1 MQTTVQ
7 RLKRALEHDIV
18 SQHFKPGDRLD
29 ESGLAERFQT
39 SRTPVREAL
48 RLLAASGLVEL
59 RPRRGAVVA
68 RLGLQDVIE
77 MFEVMGELEGMCG
90 RLAAIRA
97 SGEELTTLEE
107 AQRVCV
113 EQLEAGDIDGYYEAN
128 VRFHEIIYAAS
139 HNRFLATQTRS
150 LRNRLAPYR
159 RLQLESRNR
168 PRQSSDEHGRIV
180 EAIRDSRA
188 DDAEVLLRDHV
199 TRQSAS
205 LADFLNGFPRDA
217 LEDQGPE
224 LTNSAST

>member
-7 RLKRALEHDIV
+7 RLKRALEQDIV

-29 ESGLAERFQT
+29 EASLAERFKT

-59 RPRRGAVVA
+59 RPRRGALVA

-90 RLAAIRA
+90 RLAALRA
-97 SGEELTTLEE
+97 IDEELVALEAAHLACE
-107 AQRVCV
+107 A
-113 EQLEAGDIDGYYEAN
+113 QLEAGDIDGYYEAN

-139 HNRFLATQTRS
+139 HNRFLAAQTRS

-168 PRQSSDEHGRIV
+168 PRQSSDEHARIV
-180 EAIRDSRA
+180 EAIRDGRA
-188 DDAEVLLRDHV
+188 DDADALLRDHV

-205 LADFLNGFPRDA
+205 FADFLNGFPRDA
-217 LEDQGPE
+217 LDGENPQIAD
-224 LTNSAST
+224 SAST